1 MSVRVFPILT
11 LPPSSLPIPSLR
23 SVVLLQRA
31 SRFFFS
37 GILQSRGCNSSMRHL
52 KVREFKQLAQE
63 YTVYVMRPCFLCFCD
78 SKTWGI
84 FTSPFFSFSL
94 VQSLSRVWLFVTPW
108 AVAHQASLSTAN
120 SRSSCPQ
127 THVHR
132 VGNTIQP
139 SHPLS
144 SPSPPAFSLSQHQG
158 LFQWVSSSHQVIYFI

>member
-11 LPPSSLPIPSLR
+11 LPPTSLPIPSLR

-31 SRFFFS
+31 SRFFS

-84 FTSPFFSFSL
+84 FTSPFFSFIP
-94 VQSLSRVWLFVTPW
+94 VQSLSHVWLFVTPW
-108 AVAHQASLSTAN
+108 TVAHQASLSITN

-132 VGNTIQP
+132 GGNTIQ
-139 SHPLS
+139 SSYPLS
-144 SPSPPAFSLSQHQG
+144 SPSPAFNVSQHQG
-158 LFQWVSSSHQVIYFI
+158 LFQWVSSSHQVIYFL